1 MMTKVAV
8 CIMLSLAAADVG
20 ITVLSW
26 VAPEVQNEV
35 QPLGKVSK

>member
-8 CIMLSLAAADVG
+8 CLMLSLAAADVG

-26 VAPEVQNEV
+26 MVPETQNEV
-35 QPLGKVSK
+35 QP